1 MTVVALLLAAETV
14 QFLDAVTYAYG
25 VSHYDAAALG
35 EASIV
40 PMVIGPGGAL
50 AVKALLMAVILV
62 TVKRWWWRLLA
73 TTALGF
79 GAVAVLLNVFIMAG
93 IA

>member
-1 MTVVALLLAAETV
+1 VILLLLAEML
-14 QFLDAVTYAYG
+14 QFGDAVTYAYG
-25 VSHYDAAALG
+25 VANFDAAALG

-50 AVKALLMAVILV
+50 AVKALLMLV
-62 TVKRWWWRLLA
+62 LLVSAKRWWIRPP
-73 TTALGF
+73 TAAAAGF
-79 GAVAVLLNVFIMAG
+79 GAIGITLNLFIMAG

>member
-1 MTVVALLLAAETV
+1 VIALLLAAEAA
-14 QFLDAVTYAYG
+14 QFLDAITYAIG
-25 VSHYDAAALG
+25 VSRFDAASLG

-50 AVKALLMAVILV
+50 AVKALLMAVVLV

-73 TTALGF
+73 VTALGF
-79 GAVAVLLNVFIMAG
+79 GAIAVTLNVLVMAG